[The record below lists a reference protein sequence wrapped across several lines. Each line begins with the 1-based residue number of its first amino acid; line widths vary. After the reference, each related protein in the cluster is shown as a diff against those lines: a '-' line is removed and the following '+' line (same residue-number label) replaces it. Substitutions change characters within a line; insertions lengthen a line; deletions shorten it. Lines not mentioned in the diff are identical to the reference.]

1 MEYRRFILIAAL
13 AVVTYSLIMQWKH
26 DYHDAPK
33 ESVQEKN
40 LAIDNSLNDNTSLS
54 SNISPESPSVVSVSP
69 ETGDI
74 PKAEIEKEIEIDD
87 ELSIDPDL
95 ITVKT
100 NVVEYKINPVGGDIY
115 GVDLLQYL
123 DSLDN
128 PDSIFS
134 LLENNSER
142 VYIAQSGLIGRDG
155 PDASKNGRPV
165 YQVEKQTYD
174 LGEEESLELVLSAFQ
189 GDIEIRKI
197 FTFYKDEYLVD
208 INYQIVNNSG
218 QDWKGNLFSQIK
230 RDNSKV
236 PGEVE
241 MTFGLKPFLGGAY
254 WTEDKP
260 YNKLKFHEFEK
271 EAVKERVQGG
281 WAALVQHYFVSAWI
295 PDPSYTYT
303 YTTRKNNKNENL
315 IGFISQPFTVKAG
328 ETGLIK
334 NQFFAGPKILDK
346 LKTVSPGFDL
356 TLDLGWL
363 WMISKLLI
371 WGLDNINSMVN
382 NWGISIM
389 ILTLI
394 VKAFF
399 FYPSAAS
406 FRSMANMRRI
416 QPEMQRLK
424 DLYGD
429 DRQKMSQS
437 MIELYRKE
445 KVNPLG
451 GCLPILLQMPVFIAL
466 YWALM
471 ESVQLRHSSFA
482 FWIKDLSVMDPYF
495 VLPLIMG
502 ASMFI
507 QQSLNPAPPDPMQA
521 RVMKMMPI
529 MFTFFFLWFP
539 AGLVLYWVVNNTLS
553 IIQQYVI
560 TKRIEAAASSG

>member
-303 YTTRKNNKNENL
+303 YTTRKNNKNEDL